1 VAHTLDT
8 HARRFPVRPT
18 RYALGG
24 VALAT
29 LALVLSSAPWAGAA
43 SGNRTIGRG
52 APIIS
57 VSNEQTDG
65 TIWILAGHGTS
76 RTMTKLDVTSGAFVT
91 SESVSPQAS
100 AIAQSPNGNVA
111 LGTANGKSSAVVLYG
126 GGTGNYL
133 STVPV
138 RGPVTALAMGSTGE
152 IVYVLEATKPDRTL
166 FTFDHTHTG
175 FAYKVGTDAIDI
187 APVNA
192 GADVWILEANGSMEE
207 MSFFPNEIVKRVHVA
222 KGADALAV
230 SPDGN
235 TLYVLAKA
243 SSGQS
248 EVIDV
253 LNSSGNRS
261 SASLTVPAGSR
272 QLAVSS
278 DGSTMY
284 DAVSGSR
291 SGVVRA
297 IPLKG

>member
-1 VAHTLDT
+1 MAHTQQA
-8 HARRFPVRPT
+8 HARRSPVRPT

-29 LALVLSSAPWAGAA
+29 LALVLSSASVAGAA
-43 SGNRTIGRG
+43 GTRTIGRG

-100 AIAQSPNGNVA
+100 AIAQSPNGNLA
-111 LGTANGKSSAVVLYG
+111 LGTSNGKSSAVVLYG

-133 STVPV
+133 STVQVP
-138 RGPVTALAMGSTGE
+138 GPVTALAMGSTGE
-152 IVYVLEATKPDRTL
+152 IVYVLEATKPDSTL

-175 FAYKVGTDAIDI
+175 FAYKVGPKALDI
-187 APVNA
+187 APVDA
-192 GADVWILEANGSMEE
+192 GAKVWILGPNGSMEE

-222 KGADALAV
+222 KSADALAV

-235 TLYVLAKA
+235 TLYVLAKGT
-243 SSGQS
+243 SGQS
-248 EVIDV
+248 EVIEV
-253 LNSSGNRS
+253 LNSGGTRS

-297 IPLKG
+297 IKLKG